1 MCSDKHSSKVKNFML
16 DMMTPL
22 IVEADTVSQELL
34 DVILMNL
41 VEPKRVSEL
50 LAFLLLGLM

>member
-1 MCSDKHSSKVKNFML
+1 ML